1 MRAEEIRSKAIV
13 VLLLNFFIPGL
24 GSIIGK
30 AEIAEALKRTG
41 KDPNATPEK
50 IQKRGIIQIVLLIVG
65 GTVGIILLALP
76 AWIAWIWSFIIDTLL
91 NYYPAMNSVKD

>member
-13 VLLLNFFIPGL
+13 VLLLNLFIPGL

-50 IQKRGIIQIVLLIVG
+50 IQQRGIIQIVLW
-65 GTVGIILLALP
+65 ALSFFTFGLTGL
-76 AWIAWIWSFIIDTLL
+76 IAWIWSFIIDTLL

>member
-50 IQKRGIIQIVLLIVG
+50 IQQGGIIQIVLW
-65 GTVGIILLALP
+65 ALSIFTFGLTGL
-76 AWIAWIWSFIIDTLL
+76 IAWIWSFIIDTLL
-91 NYYPAMNSVKD
+91 NYYPAMNSVND